1 MWVNERTRL
10 NVLSAASDDARSRG
24 LVEPAERCAH
34 DGHHELFVD
43 DLASTETPPDK
54 INHADAREEHS
65 QEDGQGVYGEI
76 T

>member
-34 DGHHELFVD
+34 DGSDKFFMD
-43 DLASTETPPDK
+43 NLASTETPLDK
-54 INHADAREEHS
+54 INHADDREEHS